1 MCGCSRDARRLK
13 RASFVGVP
21 RNSVSHAAVSAPVSI
36 ASTVSRHTVAA
47 IFGVAGDTSPS
58 SGVRISRM
66 PGAFSTSASLSSA
79 VRISASRGC
88 VRCVIICPAGSVI
101 SQWRSYARPVSSSC
115 ARDNAMPAQDLIG

>member
-1 MCGCSRDARRLK
+1 MCGCSRDASAK

-47 IFGVAGDTSPS
+47 ISAWRASPS